1 MIDHGLRTLLLAQAG
16 IAALVP
22 AQTINRNTVYPI
34 FCNGPMQGVV
44 PPFVVITAGGGDPM
58 LTLET
63 FSETLK
69 EAEIDVRS
77 YGYSQVDAETL
88 HKTIRQ
94 FLDDYVGAAGASDT
108 IAAVVNWTEPVTGY
122 EVQAEGLDSKF
133 YFTETMYTIQY
144 STP

>member
-44 PPFVVITAGGGDPM
+44 PPFVVIKAGGGDPM
-58 LTLET
+58 LTLEA
-63 FSETLK
+63 FNETLK
-69 EAEIDVRS
+69 EAEIEVRS
-77 YGYSQVDAETL
+77 YGNTQVDAETL

-108 IAAVVNWTEPVTGY
+108 IQAVVGWTEPVTGY
-122 EVQAEGLDSKF
+122 DIQVEGLDSRF
-133 YFTETMYTIQY
+133 WWTETTYTIQY

>member
-1 MIDHGLRTLLLAQAG
+1 VIDHGLRTLLLAQAG

-22 AQTINRNTVYPI
+22 AQTINRNTIYPI
-34 FCNGPMQGVV
+34 FCNGPAQGVV
-44 PPFVVITAGGGDPM
+44 PPFVVITAQGGDPM
-58 LTLET
+58 LTLES

-69 EAEIDVRS
+69 EAEVTVRS
-77 YGYSQVDAETL
+77 YGFSQVDSETL

-94 FLDDYVGAAGASDT
+94 FLDDYSGAAGASDT
-108 IAAVVNWTEPVTGY
+108 IQAVVGWSEPDTGY

-133 YFTETMYTIQY
+133 YFTETTYTIQY